1 MKRRVYV
8 EPSRRAWNHCVAA
21 GAARALNG
29 KQWINS
35 ILAEKQL
42 NLLLLAERV
51 AEEALVTIGA

>member
-8 EPSRRAWNHCVAA
+8 ERSRRAWNHCVAA
-21 GAARALNG
+21 GAAQALNG

-42 NLLLLAERV
+42 DLLLLAERV